1 MKTGIGAKWRP
12 GFHMRGVQ
20 GQWLN
25 PEWISDA
32 AVPLLDKPEEKGG
45 NFDVAV
51 AGHLMPGTRL
61 RGRRDSIILPF

>member
-12 GFHMRGVQ
+12 GFHMGREQ

-32 AVPLLDKPEEKGG
+32 VPLLDEPGEKGG

-51 AGHLMPGTRL
+51 AGHLMPGISR
-61 RGRRDSIILPF
+61 RRRRDSIIQPF